1 MQGNKAMP
9 RRMAAKPKK
18 QWSLLFLALPFMAI
32 VFFMKYVPIMGW
44 ILSVFEYRPG
54 RFILDCKFVGLK
66 FFEMVFTDRDILNTF
81 KNTLIFSGIGYLIS
95 PLPMIFAICLNE
107 ITNHRTRK
115 IIQTITTFPHFIS
128 WVIVYS
134 LAFAMFSHEG
144 VVNNVFYKALG
155 LFEKP
160 SALLTDKKAV
170 YIFQTALGQWKG
182 LGWSS
187 IIYIAAI
194 AGIDQELYE
203 AAAIDGAGRLRSAMH
218 ITIPGLMPTFIVLLL
233 LSVSNFI
240 NTGYEQYYVFKNAV
254 VYDNIEVLDLYIYRM
269 GMQLGDYSYAT
280 AVGILKSVIS
290 VSMLFIANAI
300 AKRVRGTS
308 IV

>member
-9 RRMAAKPKK
+9 NITVAKPKK

-54 RFILDCKFVGLK
+54 RPIFQCDFVGWK
-66 FFEMVFTDRDILNTF
+66 YFEMVFTDRDIINTF

-107 ITNHRTRK
+107 ITNTRARK
-115 IIQTITTFPHFIS
+115 LVQTITTFPHFIS

-144 VVNNVFYKALG
+144 VINSVFYKTLG
-155 LFEKP
+155 LLKEP
-160 SALLTDKKAV
+160 SALLTNEDAV
-170 YIFQTALGQWKG
+170 YIFQTALSQWKG

-203 AAAIDGAGRLRSAMH
+203 AAAIDGAGRLRCAMH

-233 LSVSNFI
+233 LAVSNFI

-254 VYDNIEVLDLYIYRM
+254 VYDKIEVLDLYIYRM

-290 VSMLFIANAI
+290 VSMLFIANFI
-300 AKRVRGTS
+300 AKRVRGNS

>member
-1 MQGNKAMP
+1 
-9 RRMAAKPKK
+9 
-18 QWSLLFLALPFMAI
+18 MAI
-32 VFFMKYVPIMGW
+32 VLFMKYVPIMGW
-44 ILSVFEYRPG
+44 VLSVFEYRPG
-54 RFILDCKFVGLK
+54 RSILECEFVGLK
-66 FFEMVFTDRDILNTF
+66 YFEMVFTDWDIMNTF

-95 PLPMIFAICLNE
+95 PLPMIFAICLGE
-107 ITNHRTRK
+107 ITHIRTRK
-115 IIQTITTFPHFIS
+115 IVQTITTFPHFVS

-144 VVNNVFYKALG
+144 VINTVFYKNLG
-155 LFEKP
+155 WLKEP
-160 SALLTDKKAV
+160 SALLTNEDAV
-170 YIFQTALGQWKG
+170 YIFQTALSQWKG

-203 AAAIDGAGRLRSAMH
+203 AASIDGAGRFRCALH
-218 ITIPGLMPTFIVLLL
+218 ITVPGLMPTFIVLLL

-254 VYDNIEVLDLYIYRM
+254 VYDRIEVLDLYIYRM
-269 GMQLGDYSYAT
+269 GMQLADYSYAT

-290 VSMLFIANAI
+290 VTMLFIANFI